1 MRVLILHSRYLS
13 GAASGENRVAE
24 DEAAL
29 LAAAGHEVT
38 LWSPEPEVGGAVR
51 LARTAAETI
60 WSPAAV
66 RAVHQRIRERAVEVV
81 HVHNLFPSLS
91 PAVLRGAAAGG
102 AAVVMTLHNYRLMC
116 LPATFLR
123 DGRVCEDCLDH
134 VPWRGVQHRCYRG
147 SAAGSATLAASLTL
161 HRGIGTFG
169 DVHRYLAVSGFVR
182 HKYVEAG
189 FPADRVVVK
198 PNFSDAAEPRTGPGE
213 YFLYLGRL
221 SHEKGVDTLLRAWG
235 AAPSGRRLLIVGD
248 GPDGAALRRDAP
260 AGVVFAGQ
268 VRGDEVPAI
277 LRRARA
283 LLVPSRW
290 YEAAPRGI
298 TEAYAAGVPVIAT
311 RIGALEEA
319 VDDDVTGA
327 LAPLDDASGWTA
339 AVERL
344 SDDALSERLGA
355 GALERW
361 RERYSPERG
370 LAGLEAAYREALDA
384 RNGYP

>member
-51 LARTAAETI
+51 LARTAAGTI

-66 RAVHQRIRERAVEVV
+66 RAVRRRIRERAVDVV

-91 PAVLRGAAAGG
+91 PAVLRGAAAEG

-134 VPWRGVQHRCYRG
+134 APWRGVQHRCYRG
-147 SAAGSATLAASLTL
+147 SAAGSATLAASLTI
-161 HRGIGTFG
+161 HRRIGTFG
-169 DVHRYLAVSGFVR
+169 DVHRYVAVSGFVR
-182 HKYVEAG
+182 DKYVEAG

-198 PNFSDAAEPRTGPGE
+198 PNFSDAAEPRTGAGE

-235 AAPSGRRLLIVGD
+235 AAPPGRRLLIVGD

-260 AGVVFAGQ
+260 PGVDFAGQ
-268 VRGDEVPAI
+268 VLGDEVPAI

-384 RNGYP
+384 RNG

>member
-1 MRVLILHSRYLS
+1 
-13 GAASGENRVAE
+13 
-24 DEAAL
+24 
-29 LAAAGHEVT
+29 
-38 LWSPEPEVGGAVR
+38 
-51 LARTAAETI
+51 
-60 WSPAAV
+60 
-66 RAVHQRIRERAVEVV
+66 
-81 HVHNLFPSLS
+81 
-91 PAVLRGAAAGG
+91 
-102 AAVVMTLHNYRLMC
+102 
-116 LPATFLR
+116 
-123 DGRVCEDCLDH
+123 
-134 VPWRGVQHRCYRG
+134 
-147 SAAGSATLAASLTL
+147 
-161 HRGIGTFG
+161 
-169 DVHRYLAVSGFVR
+169 
-182 HKYVEAG
+182 
-189 FPADRVVVK
+189 
-198 PNFSDAAEPRTGPGE
+198 
-213 YFLYLGRL
+213 
-221 SHEKGVDTLLRAWG
+221 
-235 AAPSGRRLLIVGD
+235 VGD

-384 RNGYP
+384 RNG